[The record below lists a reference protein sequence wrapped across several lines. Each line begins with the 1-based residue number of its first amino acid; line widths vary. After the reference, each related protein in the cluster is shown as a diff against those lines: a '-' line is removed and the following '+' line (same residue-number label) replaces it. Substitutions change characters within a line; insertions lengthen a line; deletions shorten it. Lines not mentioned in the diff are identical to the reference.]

1 MSSSIDFS
9 LSRSTDSN
17 KVVQFP
23 PSLYDY
29 MEYTFFWITS
39 TWVDDVSRNGLD
51 YIGPS
56 IIDSDIPKFRD
67 ILIAWK
73 QLFTLATENFDVPIG
88 YDFETSE
95 RYKERVNREKTIHLI
110 DLLIGLCDL
119 AIELNDTITV
129 HGL

>member
-17 KVVQFP
+17 KVIQFLT
-23 PSLYDY
+23 SLYDY
-29 MEYTFFWITS
+29 MEYTFFWIKS
-39 TWVDDVSRNGLD
+39 TWVDDVTRNGLD

-56 IIDSDIPKFRD
+56 IIDNDIPKFKE

-73 QLFTLATENFDVPIG
+73 QLFTLATENFDVPLG

-110 DLLIGLCDL
+110 DHLIGLCDL
-119 AIELNDTITV
+119 AIESNDTITV